1 MKNYGHTLPGVYGAE
16 LASNSDLHDVLCRQN
31 PHYADYAESAFTLLD
46 QREIT
51 GRDHDSI
58 ISGLDSTLAR

>member
-31 PHYADYAESAFTLLD
+31 PHYADYAESAFTVLD
-46 QREIT
+46 
-51 GRDHDSI
+51 G
-58 ISGLDSTLAR
+58 